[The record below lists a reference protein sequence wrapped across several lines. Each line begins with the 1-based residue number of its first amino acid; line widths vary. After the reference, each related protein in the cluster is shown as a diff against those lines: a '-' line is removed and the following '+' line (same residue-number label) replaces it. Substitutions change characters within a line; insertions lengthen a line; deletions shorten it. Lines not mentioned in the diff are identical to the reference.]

1 MSSTLSDHAG
11 DLHNIA
17 RYTRLEVARAR
28 RDVGPMTAAHVA
40 VAVPAHLLRLWW
52 RDKVRGGSDE

>member
-1 MSSTLSDHAG
+1 MSDQVRELLG

-17 RYTRLEVARAR
+17 RYTRFEVARAR

-40 VAVPAHLLRLWW
+40 VAVPPHLLRLWW
-52 RDKVRGGSDE
+52 RDKVRGEHGE

>member
-1 MSSTLSDHAG
+1 MNPLSEYAG

-17 RYTRLEVARAR
+17 RYTRFEVRRAR

-52 RDKVRGGSDE
+52 RDKVRGEDDE